1 MAEPIAPRS
10 QSSPRVKVA
19 AAFIS
24 WVVGAACI
32 GGVFLLLHGWND
44 GKGYF
49 AGAVFVGVLAFIAN
63 AVYIRATDH

>member
-1 MAEPIAPRS
+1 
-10 QSSPRVKVA
+10 VKVA

-32 GGVFLLLHGWND
+32 GGVFLLFHGWND

-49 AGAVFVGVLAFIAN
+49 AGSVLVGVLAFIAN
-63 AVYIRATDH
+63 VVYIRATN